1 MPTITFKVS
10 AEEARKIRA
19 RARAAKSP
27 TVSDF
32 LRKVALDAGP
42 TQSPQRVMKRD
53 ALTGLMVDVTPGDVV
68 TDEQV
73 KAVLADFP

>member
-1 MPTITFKVS
+1 
-10 AEEARKIRA
+10 
-19 RARAAKSP
+19 
-27 TVSDF
+27 
-32 LRKVALDAGP
+32 
-42 TQSPQRVMKRD
+42 MKRD